1 MWTSFIFRLTKAEAM
16 QQFFILLLL
25 CIIYHKITFKINCL
39 CTTFIQGAI
48 KLYKKDIPERIGATK
63 RERNNAFLNYYLQ
76 LCINYS

>member
-16 QQFFILLLL
+16 QQFLILL
-25 CIIYHKITFKINCL
+25 CIIYHKITFKIINCL

-63 RERNNAFLNYYLQ
+63 REREK
-76 LCINYS
+76 